1 MKMTTDSR
9 KQAKINEGLGI
20 WTSFYR
26 ANPHRFAI
34 DYLGMTWLTPIQQV
48 ILNII
53 LKFTYAMIIASRG
66 FGKTMLVAAA
76 ICIRSILYPHTEIV
90 IAAGNRGQSLNV
102 LTKITEKFLP
112 ASPNLQ
118 SEIANYKTT
127 PADAFIQFK
136 NGSVVKVVT
145 ARDSARSARANWVIC
160 DEFVQIKKAVIDS
173 VLRKFKAGQRRP
185 GFYDLPEYKNYPKE
199 PNMETYISSAFYK
212 YHYSWAKFKSFFK
225 SMIKG
230 ENYTCMGFPYQ
241 MAIEEGYYPIEQVRE
256 EMQEDDFDSIKFSME
271 MLSLFFG
278 EASNAFYSYT
288 DMEINRTL
296 DTPVYPPRFYQILG
310 DPKLKYRPK
319 ENGEIRLVSMDVA
332 TQGGSKN
339 DNSCFSV
346 LSLKQNESLQY
357 ERSLIYIDVLNG
369 GHTQD
374 QALKL
379 RQLYT
384 DFEADFIVIDCLGVG
399 ISVFDN
405 LVREQVDEERNCV
418 YPAWTCVNDP
428 KMAERCTTPNAPA
441 VIYSIKANAQM
452 NSDMAVGMRDC
463 LKRGKLKLLVSEID
477 GQEILM
483 KNKHYNKLSEEDKA
497 MFQLP
502 YYNTTM
508 LINETINLS
517 YELVNGKIR
526 VSEPAGMRKD
536 RYSSVSYGNYIAT
549 ELERELLRPTENLD
563 FLAGFQFRRPIISSK
578 ER

>member
-1 MKMTTDSR
+1 MRTDLNR
-9 KQAKINEGLGI
+9 QQKIDEGLGV

-26 ANPHRFAI
+26 ANPHRFAKE
-34 DYLGMTWLTPIQQV
+34 YLGMTWMTPIQQV

-76 ICIRSILYPHTEIV
+76 ICVRAILYPHTEIV

-118 SEIANYKTT
+118 SEISSYKTT
-127 PADAFIQFK
+127 PADAYIQFK

-185 GFYDLPEYKNYPKE
+185 GFYDLPEYKDYPKE

-288 DMEINRTL
+288 DMEINRTIEM
-296 DTPVYPPRFYQILG
+296 PIYPPQFYNILG

-346 LSLKQNESLQY
+346 LSLKPNNSLQY

-379 RQLYT
+379 RRLYT
-384 DFEADFIVIDCLGVG
+384 DYEADFVVIDSNGVG
-399 ISVFDN
+399 LACFDH
-405 LVREQVDEERNCV
+405 LVREQVDDERGCV

-428 KMAERCTTPNAPA
+428 RMAERCTTPGAPA
-441 VIYSIKANAQM
+441 IIYSIKANAQM
-452 NSDMAVGMRDC
+452 NSDMAVGLRDC
-463 LKRGKLKLLVSEID
+463 LKRGKLKLLISEID
-477 GQEILM
+477 GQEVLS
-483 KNKHYNKLSEEDKA
+483 KNRYYNRLSEEDKT

-549 ELERELLRPTENLD
+549 ELERDLLRPSAPGD
-563 FLAGFQFRRPIISSK
+563 MLAGFQFKKPIISNK
-578 ER
+578 VR